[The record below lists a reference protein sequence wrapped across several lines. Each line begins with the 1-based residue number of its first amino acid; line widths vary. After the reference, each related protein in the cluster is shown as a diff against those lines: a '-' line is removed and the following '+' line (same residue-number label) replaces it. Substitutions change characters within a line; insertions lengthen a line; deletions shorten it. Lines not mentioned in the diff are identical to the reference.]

1 METKLL
7 DHRSPAGSISLSP
20 ARWSSRPQDW
30 GGCHYSTEA
39 DKQRTS
45 SSKSFCTNN
54 YVERKPKEDTYSDI
68 LLRSI
73 LKCFFASSKWMP
85 LNSSHKYFK
94 IFCVYAWSC
103 FCSRLKIKLLLVP
116 SVCLT
121 VSQLKLSLNCGDGRG
136 VCLWRYS
143 VSFQNTLPRTCQVF
157 KRLLGG

>member
-116 SVCLT
+116 FCLSYCLSVKTKSELWGWEGS
-121 VSQLKLSLNCGDGRG
+121 VSLALFGFLS
-136 VCLWRYS
+136 RYS
-143 VSFQNTLPRTCQVF
+143 SKNLSSI
-157 KRLLGG
+157 